1 MTRRDDNTF
10 TPTDADGDTDV
21 LGVHEDL
28 TPGVSPVD
36 KELGW
41 RMSLENLARL
51 VESGQS
57 S

>member
-1 MTRRDDNTF
+1 MTITF
-10 TPTDADGDTDV
+10 TPTDADGDADV

-28 TPGVSPVD
+28 TPRVSPVD